1 MEKLPIRKALFTFLL
16 LPFASC
22 FFVLLPFDGFWY
34 IVTTYGNCLDA
45 LDFFMQDSKLKKMMM
60 GVSSVG
66 FAAASFLSGK
76 TRPKV
81 PSQTLRVWPIHGHI
95 QIWWYQRLHKIFL
108 KIFLDIKIWILKVYS
123 LVRCSWKLERN
134 QKLIFANPSIESLTL
149 KLNPTCCRAN
159 IWTDVTHMQQHGRN
173 SNSEPVITVEFTR
186 YFYGSSKLIWFVT
199 ALWLIF
205 EPR

>member
-1 MEKLPIRKALFTFLL
+1 MIASSNCCGGLFLQGCVLYLEKAFEIYDYHRDFVFRNLSSIWLTDRFNYPKEIQYVKSFQMLPIRKALFTFLL

-95 QIWWYQRLHKIFL
+95 QIW
-108 KIFLDIKIWILKVYS
+108 
-123 LVRCSWKLERN
+123 
-134 QKLIFANPSIESLTL
+134 
-149 KLNPTCCRAN
+149 
-159 IWTDVTHMQQHGRN
+159 
-173 SNSEPVITVEFTR
+173 R
-186 YFYGSSKLIWFVT
+186 Y
-199 ALWLIF
+199 
-205 EPR
+205 